1 MSSILIILI
10 STEVMTFYNIGQLVA
25 VGCALDLLVLVIVGK
40 GYLPNMK
47 QVYILKN
54 RPKIV

>member
-1 MSSILIILI
+1 
-10 STEVMTFYNIGQLVA
+10 MTFYNIGQLVA